1 MSRRRF
7 VVVLAF
13 LWLGALTGFFY
24 KYRGD
29 LGAVG
34 EVLVSARSER
44 AGLGDDLRALGEI
57 QRQQATTLVRLETA
71 IAANTEICGQ
81 HTPDLSDR
89 LITSEGRLAFL
100 EQHVADLASATETLA
115 ARTTSNIHAREKL
128 EQRIFRK

>member
-29 LGAVG
+29 LGTVG

-44 AGLGDDLRALGEI
+44 ADLGEDLRALGEI

-71 IAANTEICGQ
+71 IAANAEICGQ
-81 HTPDLSDR
+81 HAPDLSDR

-100 EQHVADLASATETLA
+100 EQHMTHLTSETEALA
-115 ARTTSNIHAREKL
+115 ARTASNARGREKL